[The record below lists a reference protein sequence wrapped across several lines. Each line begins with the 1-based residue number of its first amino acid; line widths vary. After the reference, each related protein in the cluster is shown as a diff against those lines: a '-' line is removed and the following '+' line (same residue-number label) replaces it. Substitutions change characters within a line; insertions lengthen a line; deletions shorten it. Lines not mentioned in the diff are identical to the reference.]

1 MDLAAYLVKAV
12 LLEGRSPREVAS
24 AHGVSKT
31 WVYELLARY
40 RRDGDAGLVA
50 RSKRPKSS
58 PSRVSDKLEDEI
70 VALRKT
76 LTEEGF
82 DGGAATIQY
91 HLAKKHRSVPS
102 VSSIWRVLVRR
113 GFVVP
118 EPHKRPKSSYIRFV
132 ADLPNECWQQDTTHW
147 LLADGTD
154 VEILDVIDDHSRLC
168 VAAVARLITKAADV
182 VATFHE
188 SAAQYGYPASVLSD
202 NGAIFTAES
211 RHGVCVMES
220 ELLALGIAYKHS
232 RPYHPQTCG
241 KVERFHQ
248 TLKKYLAKQ
257 PRPRTVAELQTQLD
271 CFRRYYNEERPHRA
285 LKRKTPAEAF
295 AARTKAVPS
304 TPKLKIPPHCRVRQ
318 DKIDNHGR
326 VTLRYRSRLHHVGL
340 GRGRKGTRVLILVAD
355 LDVRVMTHEGELL
368 RHLTLDPT
376 RDYQPMDPKNGP

>member
-1 MDLAAYLVKAV
+1 MELASYLVKAV
-12 LLEGRSPREVAS
+12 LVEGRSPREVAA

-40 RRDGDAGLVA
+40 RRDGEAGLVSQ
-50 RSKRPKSS
+50 SKRPKSS
-58 PSRVSDKLEDEI
+58 PTRMPDRLEDEI
-70 VALRKT
+70 VTLRKA
-76 LTEEGF
+76 LADEGF
-82 DGGAATIQY
+82 DAGAATIQY
-91 HLAKKHRSVPS
+91 HLSKKHRSVPS

-113 GFVVP
+113 GFVTP
-118 EPHKRPKSSYIRFV
+118 EPHKRPKGSYIRFV
-132 ADLPNECWQQDTTHW
+132 AALPNECWQQDTTHV

-154 VEILDVIDDHSRLC
+154 VEVLDVIDDHSRLC
-168 VAAVARLITKAADV
+168 VAATARLITKAADV

-188 SAAQYGYPASVLSD
+188 AAAQYGYPASVLSD

-220 ELLALGIAYKHS
+220 ELLALGILYKHS

-257 PRPRTVAELQTQLD
+257 PRPKSVAELQGQLD
-271 CFRRYYNEERPHRA
+271 RFRSYYNEERPHRA
-285 LKRKTPAEAF
+285 LGRRTPAQVF

-304 TPKLKIPPHCRVRQ
+304 APTLKVPPHCRVRQ

-326 VTLRYRSRLHHVGL
+326 VTLRYRSRLYHVGL

-355 LDVRVMTHEGELL
+355 LDVRVMTHDGELL

-376 RDYQPMDPKNGP
+376 RNYQPMGPSNGP